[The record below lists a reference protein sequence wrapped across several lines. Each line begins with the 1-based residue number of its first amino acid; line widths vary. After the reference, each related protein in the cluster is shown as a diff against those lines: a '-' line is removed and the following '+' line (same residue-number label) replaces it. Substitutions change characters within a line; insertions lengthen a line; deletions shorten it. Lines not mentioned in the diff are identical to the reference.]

1 MNDLSRG
8 KPQPAI
14 TDLTRPFW
22 DAARE
27 GRLVMQKC
35 SRCGT
40 INFHPKPGCIECG
53 CRDLPW
59 TSAGPLGTVYS
70 FTVSR
75 SVAMNSPVWQAEL
88 PVILCLVD
96 VDQGARMYAQVTH
109 CTPEEIYIGM
119 RVTVHFDPADSELSV
134 PRFRPAASPGVMT
147 V

>member
-22 DAARE
+22 EAARE
-27 GRLVMQKC
+27 GLLVMQKC

-40 INFHPKPGCIECG
+40 INFHPKPWCIECG

-134 PRFRPAASPGVMT
+134 PLFRPAESPGVMT

>member
-40 INFHPKPGCIECG
+40 INFHPKPWCIECG
-53 CRDLPW
+53 SRDLPW

-119 RVTVHFDPADSELSV
+119 RVAVHFDPADSELSV